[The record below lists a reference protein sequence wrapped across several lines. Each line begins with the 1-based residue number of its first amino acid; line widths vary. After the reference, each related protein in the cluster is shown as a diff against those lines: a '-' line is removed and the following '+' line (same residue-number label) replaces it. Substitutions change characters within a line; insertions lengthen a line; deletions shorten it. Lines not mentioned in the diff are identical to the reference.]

1 MEDAEDDLS
10 EEKPDAHSE
19 LSQTSDL
26 ENFT

>member
-26 ENFT
+26 ESFT